1 MVKLRCE
8 SLAERALIPAFVF
21 FFQMLYPFAW
31 TNRRD
36 STMAAAAGG
45 CMLVRRDALEAA
57 GGIEAI
63 RSSLIDDCA
72 LGRSMKKQGP
82 IWLGL
87 TDSVHSLRPYPGLGD
102 IRRMVSRSAYDQLNY
117 SPLLLAGTVAGML
130 LTYLLPPLF
139 AIFGSWPCAGDRRCN
154 LGPDVTR
161 VSADRPLLPAFA
173 ALGCGASCHRGALYG
188 IHARFGSAA
197 LAWQRRPLERA
208 RAGAP
213 RGGIMT
219 AGPVWEAG
227 EKTHRD
233 ENFPV
238 ASHLVSKQH
247 RPPILAFYQFAR
259 AADDV
264 ADHPE
269 LSESEKIRRL
279 DQFEE
284 TLLGKTDEIEDALPL
299 RAAITERG
307 LSPKHGQDLL
317 VAFRMDAS
325 KHRYA
330 DWDDLIHYCTYSA
343 MPVGRFVLDVHGES
357 RATWPANDALCAALQ
372 IINHLQDCGA
382 DYRRLDRV
390 YIPLDRLAA
399 RNIPVEALAAPKAS
413 PDLLAAIHE
422 LAAKTK
428 DLLGTADLSRGIR
441 DLRLSLEV
449 AAIERLARKLVKMLM
464 ERDPFSQPVHL
475 TKLGFAYNLITAASI
490 ALGRRLFAPGNA
502 PAALRGID
510 DQPSP

>member
-1 MVKLRCE
+1 
-8 SLAERALIPAFVF
+8 
-21 FFQMLYPFAW
+21 
-31 TNRRD
+31 
-36 STMAAAAGG
+36 
-45 CMLVRRDALEAA
+45 
-57 GGIEAI
+57 
-63 RSSLIDDCA
+63 
-72 LGRSMKKQGP
+72 
-82 IWLGL
+82 
-87 TDSVHSLRPYPGLGD
+87 
-102 IRRMVSRSAYDQLNY
+102 
-117 SPLLLAGTVAGML
+117 
-130 LTYLLPPLF
+130 
-139 AIFGSWPCAGDRRCN
+139 
-154 LGPDVTR
+154 
-161 VSADRPLLPAFA
+161 
-173 ALGCGASCHRGALYG
+173 
-188 IHARFGSAA
+188 
-197 LAWQRRPLERA
+197 
-208 RAGAP
+208 
-213 RGGIMT
+213 MT

-238 ASHLVSKQH
+238 ASHLVSKRH
-247 RPPILAFYQFAR
+247 RPPILAFYRFAR

-269 LSESEKIRRL
+269 LSESEKIRKL

-284 TLLGKTDEIEDALPL
+284 TLLGKTDDIEDALPL
-299 RAAITERG
+299 RAAIRERG

-325 KHRYA
+325 KQRYA

-399 RNIPVEALAAPKAS
+399 RSIPAGALGAPRAS
-413 PDLLAAIHE
+413 PDLLKTIHE
-422 LAAKTK
+422 LAAETQA
-428 DLLGTADLSRGIR
+428 LLGGADLSRGIR

-449 AAIERLARKLVKMLM
+449 ASIERLARKLVQMLV
-464 ERDPFSQPVHL
+464 ERDPLSQPVHL
-475 TKLGFAYNLITAASI
+475 TKLGFAYNLITAAGL
-490 ALGRRLFAPGNA
+490 AFGRRFFAPGRA
-502 PAALRGID
+502 PAPLRGID